1 MYLFL
6 LSFNVSIYTKER
18 DIAIFVPLMKQRWQ
32 KHRHGID
39 VVPLVEYQATHG
51 SLCLQY
57 PRLIRVSFSYHSF
70 LSFFHFLFTH
80 THPKKKRPYQLSL
93 LLETVLLQ
101 WDVVQDLHLEMKLW
115 RIQPEQQLLHWW
127 SIGKV
132 HQRIVSRICP
142 LDQVYNGRV
151 KGNM

>member
-51 SLCLQY
+51 SLYLQY
-57 PRLIRVSFSYHSF
+57 PKLIRVSFSF
-70 LSFFHFLFTH
+70 IILSVFPVFFLFLVHTH
-80 THPKKKRPYQLSL
+80 THTHTKKKTINKKKVLPAFFAARNNTTSMRCWAGSPSGNEAMKDSTWATASSL
-93 LLETVLLQ
+93 
-101 WDVVQDLHLEMKLW
+101 
-115 RIQPEQQLLHWW
+115 
-127 SIGKV
+127 
-132 HQRIVSRICP
+132 
-142 LDQVYNGRV
+142 V
-151 KGNM
+151 KYW